1 VRLTLADW
9 RLLARLTMASYVI
22 AAVNFMTADT
32 DTDPIAASAVR
43 KAKTGCARSTRTPW
57 PGTTGSGQTA

>member
-1 VRLTLADW
+1 
-9 RLLARLTMASYVI
+9 MASYVI